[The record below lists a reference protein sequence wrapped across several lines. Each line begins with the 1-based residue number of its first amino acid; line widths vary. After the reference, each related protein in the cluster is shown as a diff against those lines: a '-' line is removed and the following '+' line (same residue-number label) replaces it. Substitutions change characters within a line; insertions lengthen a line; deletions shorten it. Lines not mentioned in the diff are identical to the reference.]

1 MKKNKHTKLMAIA
14 LLMLSLIF
22 GSVQSHACTG
32 VMIKTD
38 DNNYI
43 IGRTM
48 EFAEDYVAHILI
60 FVPRNFKYIGH
71 TPSEKPGMLW
81 ESKYAYV
88 GFSPST
94 TMPLVDDGLN
104 EVGLYCGGFFHIGYA
119 GYESVIDS
127 DYSRTISCLDVAS
140 WILSTCSSTA
150 EVREQLPKILV
161 CAVKD
166 PDMGYVP
173 PMQYFVADKTGDAI
187 IIEYL
192 NGKLVISDNKANV
205 ITNSPAYS
213 WHTENLRNYI
223 TLKPENSLSIKINGN
238 EFADFSQGSGAI
250 GLPGDFSSPS
260 RFVHAA
266 FLANTAYGG
275 KNVDEG
281 IGVIFHIMNHFDIPK
296 GSVRGMADGKSMND
310 TAQWTSAADLANQKY
325 FYHTYSDRNV
335 RMIDLKKLDL
345 NAKDVKSIKNI
356 QAPSEIEDVSED
368 LK

>member
-1 MKKNKHTKLMAIA
+1 MRKKLFQLTA
-14 LLMLSLIF
+14 LILFLLLLSLN
-22 GSVQSHACTG
+22 GYACTG
-32 VMIKTD
+32 VLIKTD
-38 DNNYI
+38 DGNYI

-60 FVPRNFKYIGH
+60 FVPRNYSYTGH
-71 TPSEKPGMLW
+71 TPSEKPGMIW
-81 ESKYAYV
+81 QSKYAYV

-94 TMPLVDDGLN
+94 SMPIVDDGLN
-104 EVGLYCGGFFHIGYA
+104 EAGLYCGGFFHVGYA
-119 GYESVIDS
+119 GYESVTES
-127 DYSRTISCLDVAS
+127 DYSLTISCLDLVS
-140 WILSTCSSTA
+140 WILSTCSSAA
-150 EVREQLPKILV
+150 EVREQLPKIRV

-173 PMQYFVADKTGDAI
+173 PMQYFVADKTGAAI

-192 NGKLVISDNKANV
+192 NGKPVISDNKANV
-205 ITNSPAYS
+205 ITNSPSYS

-223 TLKPENSLSIKINGN
+223 ALKPENSLPVTINGN

-260 RFVHAA
+260 RFVRAA

-296 GSVRGMADGKSMND
+296 GSVRGMMDGKSMDD
-310 TAQWTSAADLANQKY
+310 TAQWTSAADLTNAKY
-325 FYHTYSDRNV
+325 FYHTYSDRSV
-335 RMIDLKKLDL
+335 RMIDLNKLDL
-345 NAKDVKSIKNI
+345 NAKDVKAIKDV
-356 QAPSEIEDVSED
+356 QKTGEINDVSGE

>member
-1 MKKNKHTKLMAIA
+1 MKSKYAKLMAIM
-14 LLMLSLIF
+14 LLIIFLTF
-22 GSVQSHACTG
+22 GSAESYACTG
-32 VMIKTD
+32 VMIKTK

-48 EFAEDYVAHILI
+48 EFAEDYIAHILI
-60 FVPRNFKYIGH
+60 FVPRNYKYTGH
-71 TPSEKPGMLW
+71 TPSGRLGMAW
-81 ESKYAYV
+81 QSKYAYV

-104 EVGLYCGGFFHIGYA
+104 ETGLYCGGFFHIGYA
-119 GYESVIDS
+119 GYENITAK
-127 DYSRTISCLDVAS
+127 DYPPTISCLDVAS
-140 WILSTCSSTA
+140 WILSNFSSVA
-150 EVREQLPKILV
+150 QVRRELPKIRV

-173 PMQYFVADKTGDAI
+173 PLQYFVADKNGDAI

-205 ITNSPAYS
+205 ITNSPTYG
-213 WHTENLRNYI
+213 WHTENLRNFI
-223 TLKPENSLSIKINGN
+223 ALKPENSLPVTINGN

-260 RFVHAA
+260 RFVRAA

-275 KNVDEG
+275 DNIDEG
-281 IGVIFHIMNHFDIPK
+281 IGAIFHIMNHFDIPK
-296 GSVRGMADGKSMND
+296 GSVRGMMGSKAMND
-310 TAQWTSAADLANQKY
+310 TTQWTSASDLTNSRY
-325 FYHTYSDRNV
+325 FYHTYNDRRV
-335 RMIDLKKLDL
+335 HMIDLKKLDL
-345 NAKDVKSIKNI
+345 NSKDVKSIKNI
-356 QAPSEIEDVSED
+356 QAKGTVKDVSGD